1 MKWNKDDTYGLIG
14 TLAFHA
20 ALFLVLWFTVIRAAI
35 PEEDGGVLVNF
46 GNIDSAAGTFEPQYT
61 GQVLP
66 EETTTPPPPTPVPPV
81 ETPQEDLIT
90 QDMEES
96 VSLDDKRKEEEQKRK
111 AEEERK
117 RKEAEEQER
126 IRQEKEAEAKRL
138 AEERRKKAE
147 AISNKVAGAFGIGT
161 AEGNSQGSAT
171 EGEGNQGS
179 PFGNSD
185 HGADDGIGGYGS
197 FNLNGRSLGPGG
209 LPRPAYTIQEEGKIV
224 INITVNPQGRVIF
237 AEVGRGTNIDNASM
251 RQSALE
257 AARRA
262 TFNSISGA
270 NNQSGT
276 ITYVYKLK

>member
-14 TLAFHA
+14 TLLFHA

-81 ETPQEDLIT
+81 EIPKEDLLT

-96 VSLDDKRKEEEQKRK
+96 VSLDDQRKEEEKRK

-126 IRQEKEAEAKRL
+126 IRKEKEAEAKRL
-138 AEERRKKAE
+138 AEERRKQAE
-147 AISNKVAGAFGIGT
+147 AISNKVAGAFGIGA
-161 AEGNSQGSAT
+161 AEGNSQGDAA
-171 EGEGNQGS
+171 EGTGNQGS

-185 HGADDGIGGYGS
+185 QGANDGIGGNGY
-197 FNLNGRSLGPGG
+197 NLSLAGRKLVGVVR
-209 LPRPAYTIQEEGKIV
+209 LPSDLETEEGRIV
-224 INITVNPQGRVIF
+224 VDIIVDSRGNV
-237 AEVGRGTNIDNASM
+237 VGASVGKGTTIDNAIM
-251 RQSALE
+251 RKE
-257 AARRA
+257 AVAA
-262 TFNSISGA
+262 AKKNKFNSIDDS
-270 NNQSGT
+270 NNQYGT
-276 ITYVYKLK
+276 ITFIYKLK

>member
-14 TLAFHA
+14 TLLFHA

-81 ETPQEDLIT
+81 ETPKEDLLT

-96 VSLDDKRKEEEQKRK
+96 VSLDDQRKEEEKRK

-126 IRQEKEAEAKRL
+126 IRKEKEAEAKRL
-138 AEERRKKAE
+138 AEERRKQSE
-147 AISNKVAGAFGIGT
+147 AISNKVAGAFGIGA
-161 AEGNSQGSAT
+161 AEGNSQGDAA
-171 EGEGNQGS
+171 EGTGNQGS

-185 HGADDGIGGYGS
+185 QGANDGIGGNGY
-197 FNLNGRSLGPGG
+197 NLSLAGRKLVGVVR
-209 LPRPAYTIQEEGKIV
+209 LPSDLETEEGRIV
-224 INITVNPQGRVIF
+224 VDIIVDSRGNV
-237 AEVGRGTNIDNASM
+237 VGASVGKGTTIDNAIM
-251 RQSALE
+251 RKE
-257 AARRA
+257 AVAA
-262 TFNSISGA
+262 AKKNKFNSIDDS
-270 NNQSGT
+270 NNQYGT
-276 ITYVYKLK
+276 ITFIYKLK

>member
-138 AEERRKKAE
+138 AEEQNKKRIE
-147 AISNKVAGAFGIGT
+147 NLVSGALGIGK
-161 AEGNSQGSAT
+161 GDSNNQGDAKVGS
-171 EGEGNQGS
+171 GNQGRLT
-179 PFGNSD
+179 GNSD
-185 HGADDGIGGYGS
+185 HGAMEGFGG
-197 FNLNGRSLGPGG
+197 NGKYDYSLAGRKFVGEVR
-209 LPRPAYTIQEEGKIV
+209 LPSDLETEEGKIV
-224 INITVNPQGRVIF
+224 VDIIVDPRGNVIG
-237 AEVGRGTNIDNASM
+237 ASVGKGTTIDNAIM
-251 RQSALE
+251 RREAISA
-257 AARRA
+257 AKKNK
-262 TFNSISGA
+262 FNSIEDS
-270 NNQSGT
+270 NNQYGT
-276 ITYVYKLK
+276 ITFIYKIK